1 MKKKIFNITFL
12 LLVFGLTI
20 YSVFA
25 GEDIE
30 EIISTI
36 LTANMGYVLLGMMG
50 VVAFIAGESVIIHYL
65 LGTLSIKSCRRTC
78 FLYSSVGF
86 FFSAVTPSASG
97 GQPMQVYY
105 MKKDE
110 IPIPIATIVLMIVT
124 ITYKAVLVMIG
135 IFVAVFQ
142 RGFVHTYL
150 EEILPIFYLGLSLN
164 IIFCLGLGVLIFHP
178 KLAKIIVLTALNG
191 FEKIH
196 LLKKNEVRT
205 EKISN
210 SMIQYGET
218 ADYLKTHR
226 MVILRVLVISFFQ
239 RFSLFFVTWFVYK
252 ALGLK
257 GAHVYDVVMLQA
269 MVSVSV
275 DMLPLPGGMGISEN
289 LFLIIFKYIFVSGM
303 LLPGM
308 ILSRGISYYV
318 QLLLSALMTLCAQ
331 LTIGHKKY
339 KKEKVLIR
347 RE

>member
-1 MKKKIFNITFL
+1 MKKKIFNIVFL

-20 YSVFA
+20 YSVFE
-25 GEDIE
+25 GEDLG
-30 EIISTI
+30 EIMDTI
-36 LTANMGYVLLGMMG
+36 LTAKLGYVLLGMLG
-50 VVAFIAGESVIIHYL
+50 VVVFIAGESVIIHYL
-65 LGTLSIKSCRRTC
+65 LGTLSIKSSRRTC

-97 GQPMQVYY
+97 GQPMQVFY
-105 MKKDE
+105 MKKNK
-110 IPIPIATIVLMIVT
+110 IPIPVATIVLMVVT

-135 IFVAVFQ
+135 VFVAVFQ

-150 EEILPIFYLGLSLN
+150 EEILPVFYLGLVLN
-164 IIFCLGLGVLIFHP
+164 IIFCIGLGVLIFHP
-178 KLAKIIVLTALNG
+178 KLAKTIVLTALKG
-191 FEKIH
+191 LERVH
-196 LLKKNEVRT
+196 LLKHKEART
-205 EKISN
+205 EKITN
-210 SMIQYGET
+210 SMVQYSET
-218 ADYLKTHR
+218 AGYLKTHR
-226 MVILRVLVISFFQ
+226 LVILRVLVLSFIQ

-318 QLLLSALMTLCAQ
+318 QLLLSACMTLCAQ
-331 LTIGHKKY
+331 LTIGQ

>member
-1 MKKKIFNITFL
+1 M
-12 LLVFGLTI
+12 FGLTI
-20 YSVFA
+20 YSVFE
-25 GEDIE
+25 GEDVK
-30 EIISTI
+30 EIIETI
-36 LTANMGYVLLGMMG
+36 MTVNLWYLILGI
-50 VVAFIAGESVIIHYL
+50 VSVIVFIAGESVIIHYL
-65 LGTLSIKSCRRTC
+65 LGTLSIKSNRRTC

-105 MKKDE
+105 MKKNN
-110 IPIPIATIVLMIVT
+110 IPIPVATIVLMVVT

-150 EEILPIFYLGLSLN
+150 EEILPVFYLGLVLN
-164 IIFCLGLGVLIFHP
+164 IIFCIGLGILIFHP
-178 KLAKIIVLTALNG
+178 KLAKSIVLTTLTG
-191 FEKIH
+191 LERIH
-196 LLKKNEVRT
+196 LLKKNEART
-205 EKISN
+205 EKITN
-210 SMIQYGET
+210 SMVQYSET
-218 ADYLKTHR
+218 AEYLKTHK
-226 MVILRVLVISFFQ
+226 MVIFRVLVISFFQ

-252 ALGLK
+252 ALGLR

-318 QLLLSALMTLCAQ
+318 QLLLSAVMTLCAQ
-331 LTIGHKKY
+331 LTIGQKQY
-339 KKEKVLIR
+339 KKEKVLSR